1 MWKGQRGPMLRK
13 VWLSR
18 TQHAGSSEPAERR
31 SVHVLPGELCDTQ
44 EPDPNVKYICSM
56 TCFPECDTHSI
67 SLSHSSH
74 ITHQTCNLDLP
85 TSQLVFH
92 LHLPHLSQWQLPF
105 FQSQE
110 GKIAIF
116 PDSFTHRSISK
127 SSPLYHQPESNLP
140 TPTISPTNS
149 QSIPLFLYSL
159 LLSSTEELFKESGY
173 AQEATQL
180 AVSLK
185 GICPFTRTLRVLEK
199 LDDSLLTAM

>member
-1 MWKGQRGPMLRK
+1 MLRK

-56 TCFPECDTHSI
+56 TCFPECHTHSI

-105 FQSQE
+105 SSLRRE
-110 GKIAIF
+110 RL
-116 PDSFTHRSISK
+116 PSSLTHSHTDPSAN
-127 SSPLYHQPESNLP
+127 PLHS
-140 TPTISPTNS
+140 TISQNPTF
-149 QSIPLFLYSL
+149 QL
-159 LLSSTEELFKESGY
+159 LLSLPQIPSPYPCSCIVCSSVPQKSSSKEVGMLRR
-173 AQEATQL
+173 QL
-180 AVSLK
+180 SQLYH
-185 GICPFTRTLRVLEK
+185 
-199 LDDSLLTAM
+199 